1 MKIEEKRVRVEPK
14 QAQPAQRLTD
24 EDLSQAA
31 GGAGYTSIR
40 CKKCGKEFA
49 DLDEYRKHIEKGHRV

>member
-40 CKKCGKEFA
+40 CKKCGK
-49 DLDEYRKHIEKGHRV
+49 